1 MIHFYPELVAKIEEI
16 IKDAHDCANI
26 FCDLNRIEQAKAN
39 VNLYG
44 NVLAAEQLDRELR
57 EKYPLIDKML
67 NFANT
72 MLPPVPQGRKS
83 YSPSEAAVSNLT
95 QDYYGILC
103 DTAIKKEMIRNAKE
117 FIKSVD

>member
-1 MIHFYPELVAKIEEI
+1 MIYFYDDIVAKTLET
-16 IKDAHDCANI
+16 IKEAHDCADI
-26 FCDLNRIEQAKAN
+26 LCDLSRIEQAKAN

-72 MLPPVPQGRKS
+72 MLLPAPQGRKS
-83 YSPSEAAVSNLT
+83 YSPSEAAISNLT

-103 DTAIKKEMIRNAKE
+103 DTAVKKEIVREMKQFIRA
-117 FIKSVD
+117 VD

>member
-1 MIHFYPELVAKIEEI
+1 MIHFYDSIVAKTLET
-16 IKDAHDCANI
+16 IKEAHDCADI
-26 FCDLNRIEQAKAN
+26 LCDLSRIEQAKTN

-44 NVLAAEQLDRELR
+44 GVSAAHQLDKELR
-57 EKYPLIDKML
+57 EKYPCIDAMI

-72 MLPPVPQGRKS
+72 MLPQVAQSEKL

-103 DTAIKKEMIRNAKE
+103 DTAVKKEIVREMKQFIR
-117 FIKSVD
+117 FVD